1 MHMIEIASTSI
12 TIVQTEKE
20 TTKDSVIKN
29 VSELQTSGETPRK
42 LVNYFTDID
51 INVSMKE
58 KQKQGCETFV
68 DHG

>member
-29 VSELQTSGETPRK
+29 VSELQTSGETPCK

-51 INVSMKE
+51 INVSKKE